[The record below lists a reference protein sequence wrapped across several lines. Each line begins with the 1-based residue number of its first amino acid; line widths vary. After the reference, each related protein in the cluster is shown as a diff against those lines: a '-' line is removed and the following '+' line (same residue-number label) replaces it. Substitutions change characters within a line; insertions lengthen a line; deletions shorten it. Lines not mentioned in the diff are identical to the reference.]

1 MLASVAASAAA
12 ARELGYPGLAH
23 LIEADGLGAQQIASL
38 QRLSCC
44 KTAARDYAVII
55 LAGSIGRYRAT
66 PDGWSGEHERELA
79 LKVLVG
85 EPDPQATLWQLSEKA
100 GRIIPEGWKA
110 EAERDLRQ

>member
-44 KTAARDYAVII
+44 KTAARDYAIII
-55 LAGSIGRYRAT
+55 LAGSLGRYRAM
-66 PDGWSGEHERELA
+66 PDGWSGEDERELA
-79 LKVLVG
+79 LKVLAG
-85 EPDPQATLWQLSEKA
+85 EGDPQETLWKLSEEA
-100 GRIIPEGWKA
+100 SRIIPEGWKA
-110 EAERDLRQ
+110 

>member
-44 KTAARDYAVII
+44 KTAARDYAVISPAQ
-55 LAGSIGRYRAT
+55 LAGTGQRQTA
-66 PDGWSGEHERELA
+66 GA
-79 LKVLVG
+79 
-85 EPDPQATLWQLSEKA
+85 EKTSVSW
-100 GRIIPEGWKA
+100 R
-110 EAERDLRQ
+110 